1 METVYTE
8 HHDKLRI
15 NYLMNNL
22 TAELYNKVLDAR
34 VEPKWE
40 KDTKEKR
47 NANYGILKKYLWD
60 IVKGDYKIDCE
71 YRTTSLSYGRRYS
84 VGPSTQSI
92 AREIRTFL
100 MPGCID
106 LDIENC
112 WFNIIHKICID
123 KGFDCKNLKTY
134 TSDRNA
140 FIKKIHEEET
150 GNPAKES
157 EFTKIKALIKQKI
170 INTLTSS
177 KKQHSNS
184 ITFKRFDNE
193 MKAIQNNLVSC
204 KYYTFITASD
214 EKNNYNG
221 SFASHVCQYHEN
233 LILQSAERYFQE
245 NGISICGLMYDGLL
259 VYCPESQDNTKDT
272 NSEIINPSL
281 LNEYVCKEMGYPFN
295 FVIKEHQNVF
305 PQFEEW
311 VYKDLPN
318 EKKEKPDEIIYRAF
332 LEWGNESNLARLRH
346 TEFILKRM
354 DMNWG
359 KRIYSDANECI
370 NAFIRDTKFIEPFF
384 LCAKAK
390 SYKSM
395 LTDFI
400 TTGQPNDC
408 FPCVSKN
415 WRYYSFK
422 NGIFDI
428 VKNELIAQLDAEIL
442 CNNRFEQDYIPVR
455 SMPEELIRIFSHQKW
470 TQETMDI
477 YCGLMGRLFFPLN
490 ELDQYGIVT
499 CNKGV
504 SSTGKSSVL
513 ERICDIVD
521 NYKTLNAKGHNF
533 SLEGCD
539 RTKLIYV
546 GEAENLPKMLDIEDF
561 KKMARGETININIK
575 NKTAIDTTITAP
587 LALVANEII
596 EYPDSSDAIKNRIC
610 YFMHDKKVTDPD
622 GNLKIKMK
630 NMNHIFLSYF
640 TYMYHSLLSIS
651 PANIKLSPQLDN
663 WSTNTFEEQND
674 FLSWLN
680 MLHSDL
686 YWQVKHNTGSVCK
699 AKDLTDK
706 WKLHWEKG
714 LKKKLPAPKISANQD
729 AELEVFGIEVDT
741 HVFCRHCENPHKS
754 GCCDKY
760 DRTQKKKLKVYKN
773 CQLVKGGLN
782 RHQSYDD
789 PE

>member
-1 METVYTE
+1 
-8 HHDKLRI
+8 
-15 NYLMNNL
+15 MNNL
-22 TAELYNKVLDAR
+22 TAEVYNKVLDSRA
-34 VEPKWE
+34 EAKWN

-47 NANYGILKKYLWD
+47 SVNYGLLKKYLKD
-60 IVKGDYKIDCE
+60 IVKNDYKIDCE
-71 YRTTSLSYGRRYS
+71 YRTTTISYGRRYS
-84 VGPSTQSI
+84 VGTSTQSI

-112 WFNIIHKICID
+112 WFNIIHNICID

-134 TSDRNA
+134 VTGRNA
-140 FIKKIHEEET
+140 FIKKIYEEES
-150 GNPAKES
+150 GNKLEES
-157 EFTKIKALIKQKI
+157 EFTKIKSQIKQKI

-177 KKQHSNS
+177 KTQHSNS

-193 MKAIQNNLVSC
+193 MKVIQNNLVNC

-233 LILQSAERYFQE
+233 LIIQSAERYFHE
-245 NGISICGLMYDGLL
+245 NGISICGLMFDGLL
-259 VYCPESQDNTKDT
+259 VYKCRPEFNTL
-272 NSEIINPSL
+272 EF
-281 LNEYVCKEMGYPFN
+281 NEYVGKEIGYPYN

-305 PQFEEW
+305 PEFETY

-318 EKKEKPDEIIYRAF
+318 EKKERPDEIIHRAF
-332 LEWGNESNLARLRH
+332 LEWGNQNNLARLKY
-346 TEFILKRM
+346 TETILKL

-359 KRIYSDANECI
+359 ERIYESTNECI
-370 NAFIRDTKFIEPFF
+370 NEFIRDNKFIEPFF
-384 LCAKAK
+384 LCAKAE
-390 SYKSM
+390 SYKNM
-395 LTDFI
+395 LSKFI
-400 TTGQPNDC
+400 TTGQPNDL
-408 FPCVSKN
+408 FPCVQKN

-428 VKNELIAQLDAEIL
+428 VKNELIQNLDAEIL
-442 CNNRFEQDYIPVR
+442 CNNRFETDYIPVR

-490 ELDQYGIVT
+490 ELDQYGVVT

-513 ERICDIVD
+513 ERICEIVD
-521 NYKTLNAKGHNF
+521 DYKTLNAKGHNF

-575 NKTAIDTTITAP
+575 NKSAIDTTITAP

-630 NMNHIFLSYF
+630 SMNHIFLSYF
-640 TYMYHSLLSIS
+640 TYMYHKLLSVS
-651 PANIKLSPQLDN
+651 PANIKLSPQLDD
-663 WSTNTFEEQND
+663 WTTNTFEEQND

-686 YWQVKHNTGSVCK
+686 YWQVKHNSGSVCK

-714 LKKKLPAPKISANQD
+714 LKKKLPAPKISSNQD
-729 AELEVFGIEVDT
+729 AELALFGIEVHT
-741 HVFCRHCENPHKS
+741 QVFCRHCENQHRS
-754 GCCDKY
+754 GCCDKF
-760 DRTQKKKLKVYKN
+760 DRAHKKKLKVYKN
-773 CQLVKGGLN
+773 CELIKGGLN

>member
-1 METVYTE
+1 MEAMYTE

-15 NYLMNNL
+15 NFLMHNL
-22 TAELYNKVLDAR
+22 TAELYNKILDAR
-34 VEPKWE
+34 VNVEAKWQ

-47 NANYGILKKYLWD
+47 NANYSILKKYLWD
-60 IVKGDYKIDCE
+60 VVKADYKLECI
-71 YRTTSLSYGRRYS
+71 YKTTDITYGRRYCT
-84 VGPSTQSI
+84 PSTQSI

-123 KGFDCKNLKTY
+123 KGFDCKQLKMY
-134 TSDRNA
+134 TSDRDS
-140 FIKKIHEEET
+140 FIKKIFEEET
-150 GNPAKES
+150 GTTVKEC
-157 EFTKIKALIKQKI
+157 EFTFCRIKASLKQKI

-177 KKQHSNS
+177 KTQHSNS
-184 ITFKRFDNE
+184 MTFKSFDKE
-193 MKAIQNNLVSC
+193 MKIIQNNLINC
-204 KYYTFITASD
+204 KFYTFITASD

-233 LILQSAERYFQE
+233 LIIQSAERYLQE
-245 NGISICGLMYDGLL
+245 NGISICGLMFDGLL
-259 VYCPESQDNTKDT
+259 VYSSDFNL
-272 NSEIINPSL
+272 NL
-281 LNEYVCKEMGYPFN
+281 FNEYICKEIGYPFN
-295 FVIKEHQNVF
+295 FVIKKHKCVF
-305 PQFEEW
+305 PEFQEW
-311 VYKDLPN
+311 IYKDVVQN
-318 EKKEKPDEIIYRAF
+318 KDKPDEIIYREF
-332 LEWGNESNLARLRH
+332 LIWAERNNLARLKY

-370 NAFIRDTKFIEPFF
+370 NEFIRDTNFIESFF

-400 TTGQPNDC
+400 TSGQPNVM

-428 VKNELIAQLDAEIL
+428 VQNQLIAKLNPEIL
-442 CNNRFEQDYIPVR
+442 CNNRFEQDYTSVKC
-455 SMPEELIRIFSHQKW
+455 MPEELIRIFSHQKW
-470 TQETMDI
+470 TSETMDI

-521 NYKTLNAKGHNF
+521 NYKTLNARAHNF

-539 RTKLIYV
+539 KTKLIYV

-630 NMNHIFLSYF
+630 SMNHTFLSYF
-640 TYMYHSLLSIS
+640 TYMYHKLLNIS
-651 PANIKLSPQLDN
+651 PANIKLSPQLEN
-663 WSTNTFEEQND
+663 WGADTFEEQND

-680 MLHSDL
+680 MLHADL
-686 YWQVKHNTGSVCK
+686 YWQVKPVEGEICK

-714 LKKKLPAPKISANQD
+714 LKKKLPAPKISSNQD
-729 AELEVFGIEVDT
+729 AELELFGIEVNYQI
-741 HVFCRHCENPHKS
+741 FCRHCEKPHRS

-760 DRTQKKKLKVYKN
+760 DRTHKKKLKVYKN
-773 CQLVKGGLN
+773 CQLVQGGLN
-782 RHQSYDD
+782 RRVNYENND